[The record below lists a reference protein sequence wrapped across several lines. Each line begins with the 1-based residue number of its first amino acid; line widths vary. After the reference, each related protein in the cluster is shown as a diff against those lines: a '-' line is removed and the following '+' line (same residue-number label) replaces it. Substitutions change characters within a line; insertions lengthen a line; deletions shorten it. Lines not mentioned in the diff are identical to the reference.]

1 MAQDFFEELQSEFL
15 DESSYLLEQYEEA
28 MLELETGDAA
38 DQTLAQIFRVA
49 HSIKGGAAAV
59 GFMDLNRFAH
69 VAEDLL
75 AFLRLNPYLI
85 SPDLVSLLLQS
96 GDALKNRI
104 NALKTDRNA
113 PWDVSHLQAQLVEK
127 MKSLTQQIG
136 EVYDHPG
143 SSPSAHESTTNPIA
157 NSDTLIVDSTDSQ
170 STVVTEPIEDHT
182 NYDLLAELQA
192 EFGLDSNN
200 MPKPT
205 EAPSSA
211 TSSSDLSG
219 NSEVPKPELKVIEN
233 KTSSSLPPTQATK
246 TSSQN
251 KNQSTSASIK
261 IDVNRID
268 SVLDT
273 VGEIVVLKNQLLHD
287 ENIKN
292 ANSTR
297 LASIVDQIDK
307 LVRDLYDR
315 SLAMRMTPLKSMF
328 VKIQRIVR
336 DVSLQLGKDV
346 NLVIQGEETEVERTV
361 FELLADPMVHLVR
374 NALDH
379 GIEVPE
385 ARLEKGKPKIAQLT
399 VSAKQQGG
407 NVVIDIKDDGAG
419 INRDRILQKAID
431 KKLIAPGR
439 TPESYT
445 DDEVFQMIFLPGFST
460 AEKVTDLSGRGVG
473 LDVVKSNLERARG
486 KLEIFSKI
494 NQGSTFRLVIPL
506 STAITDGII
515 VGIGE
520 QSYILPIYSIREIV
534 RVTEKELTH
543 VAKLGSVMKVRDQLI
558 PIIDSTGL
566 FNCSGKVNF
575 KESTHQLMLVLES
588 VHGFAALPVTKII
601 GQAQVVVKPAQV
613 GTDIPEV
620 SGAAILGDGRTVL
633 ILDPQAMMTKMHHN
647 ESLHDSI
654 NPAS

>member
-28 MLELETGDAA
+28 MLELETGEAA

-104 NALKTDRNA
+104 NTLKTDRNA
-113 PWDVSHLQAQLVEK
+113 LWDVSHLQAQLVEK

-136 EVYDHPG
+136 EVYDHPALPA
-143 SSPSAHESTTNPIA
+143 SPVVDSNTQIA
-157 NSDTLIVDSTDSQ
+157 NQDNS
-170 STVVTEPIEDHT
+170 EPTNFNQPLEDHT

-200 MPKPT
+200 MPKQT
-205 EAPSSA
+205 EAPSSTA
-211 TSSSDLSG
+211 PTNHLSE
-219 NSEVPKPELKVIEN
+219 NSEASKPELKVIEN
-233 KTSSSLPPTQATK
+233 IPSSSPPPTQAAK
-246 TSSQN
+246 ASSQT
-251 KNQSTSASIK
+251 KNQPTSASIK

-379 GIEVPE
+379 GIEAPA

-431 KKLIAPGR
+431 KNLIAPGR

-558 PIIDSTGL
+558 PIIDSTDL
-566 FNCSGKVNF
+566 FKCSGKVNF

-654 NPAS
+654 NTAS

>member
-15 DESSYLLEQYEEA
+15 DESSFLLEQYEEA
-28 MLELETGDAA
+28 MLELETGEAA

-75 AFLRLNPYLI
+75 AFLRINPYLI
-85 SPDLVSLLLQS
+85 APDIVSLLLQS

-104 NALKTDRNA
+104 NALKADRNA
-113 PWDVSHLQAQLVEK
+113 PWDVSHLQEQLVDK

-136 EVYDHPG
+136 EVYDHQTPTDL
-143 SSPSAHESTTNPIA
+143 SNHESLKQISTATNPVT
-157 NSDTLIVDSTDSQ
+157 NNEKSESTPS
-170 STVVTEPIEDHT
+170 EDHT
-182 NYDLLAELQA
+182 NYELLAELEAQFNVANNSSPATLPIDNTNTNESLLAA
-192 EFGLDSNN
+192 ESIRPD
-200 MPKPT
+200 
-205 EAPSSA
+205 
-211 TSSSDLSG
+211 
-219 NSEVPKPELKVIEN
+219 LKVVENKVGANQATN
-233 KTSSSLPPTQATK
+233 KTSST
-246 TSSQN
+246 N
-251 KNQSTSASIK
+251 KNQSSNSSIK

-346 NLVIQGEETEVERTV
+346 NLVIQGEDTEVERTV

-379 GIEVPE
+379 GIENPE
-385 ARLEKGKPKIAQLT
+385 IRLNKGKPKIAQLI

-419 INRDRILQKAID
+419 INRERILQKAID
-431 KKLIAPGR
+431 KKLITPGR
-439 TPESYT
+439 PPESYS
-445 DDEVFQMIFLPGFST
+445 DDEVFPMIFLPGFST

-520 QSYILPIYSIREIV
+520 QSYILPIYAIREIV

-543 VAKLGSVMKVRDQLI
+543 VAKLGSVMNVRDQLI

-566 FNCSGKVNF
+566 FNHSGKVNF
-575 KESTHQLMLVLES
+575 KDSNHQLMLILES
-588 VHGFAALPVTKII
+588 VHGFAALPVTRII
-601 GQAQVVVKPAQV
+601 GQAQVVVKPAHV

-633 ILDPQAMMTKMHHN
+633 ILDPQAMMAKMHHKETLN
-647 ESLHDSI
+647 ESSS
-654 NPAS
+654 NAA